1 MPGVLTMK
9 TRSWKSQLKGV
20 RFLQRQRPPLGS
32 SKYGYL
38 SKMNEMG
45 WRYRFYAVRI
55 WRKVSLVSKHFL
67 EILILLDVAIMVSI
81 FQTNPW
87 LLQMLKSHLTVDRS
101 KDLICP
107 KASSSSPPAS
117 QQVATLSFQLLNW
130 KILESLPWPLSLS
143 VCLSVCLSLSLSLS
157 HTHTHTHTHPT
168 SNSPAPPAGWCSKF
182 PDIPNT
188 FTSSHP
194 GTNWSPST
202 LTPESIHWTV
212 ARMIL

>member
-1 MPGVLTMK
+1 
-9 TRSWKSQLKGV
+9 
-20 RFLQRQRPPLGS
+20 
-32 SKYGYL
+32 
-38 SKMNEMG
+38 MG

-87 LLQMLKSHLTVDRS
+87 LLQMLKSHLKVDMS

-107 KASSSSPPAS
+107 KSSSSSPPAS

-143 VCLSVCLSLSLSLS
+143 VCLSVCLSLSLT
-157 HTHTHTHTHPT
+157 HTHTHTHTQTPYVQLT
-168 SNSPAPPAGWCSKF
+168 STSCWLMFQVPWHSQHFHQLPPWDQLVSLH
-182 PDIPNT
+182 
-188 FTSSHP
+188 SHP
-194 GTNWSPST
+194 RVYSLNSGQNDPLNTWVRSCY
-202 LTPESIHWTV
+202 LSIRKLSQGFSCHWE
-212 ARMIL
+212 

>member
-1 MPGVLTMK
+1 
-9 TRSWKSQLKGV
+9 
-20 RFLQRQRPPLGS
+20 
-32 SKYGYL
+32 
-38 SKMNEMG
+38 MG

-87 LLQMLKSHLTVDRS
+87 LLQMLKSHLKVDMS

-107 KASSSSPPAS
+107 KSSSSSPPAS

-143 VCLSVCLSLSLSLS
+143 VCLSVCLSLSLT
-157 HTHTHTHTHPT
+157 HTHTHTHTHTLRPT
-168 SNSPAPPAGWCSKF
+168 HQHLLLVDVPSSLTFPTLSPAPTLGPTGLPPLS
-182 PDIPNT
+182 PQSL
-188 FTSSHP
+188 FTEQWPEWSFKHLSQIVLSLYPKTLP
-194 GTNWSPST
+194 GLLMSLRVKPKACPRSCEGLALWPFC
-202 LTPESIHWTV
+202 
-212 ARMIL
+212 